1 MTRKIPAEVYSRV
14 VGYFRPVE
22 QWNNGKKAEWNDRRF
37 YDANGA
43 EEKREEV
50 SVKKVYAGIGT
61 IIIFAISLY
70 GAVKIPEMIPQ
81 MLISLMGFVI
91 LLFGIKSSTLLIG
104 KYIERGGNNGN

>member
-1 MTRKIPAEVYSRV
+1 MERKQSGMIGGFMMRTD
-14 VGYFRPVE
+14 
-22 QWNNGKKAEWNDRRF
+22 QKKK
-37 YDANGA
+37 
-43 EEKREEV
+43 EKRF

-91 LLFGIKSSTLLIG
+91 LLFGIKSSSLLIG
-104 KYIERGGNNGN
+104 KYIERGGKNGN